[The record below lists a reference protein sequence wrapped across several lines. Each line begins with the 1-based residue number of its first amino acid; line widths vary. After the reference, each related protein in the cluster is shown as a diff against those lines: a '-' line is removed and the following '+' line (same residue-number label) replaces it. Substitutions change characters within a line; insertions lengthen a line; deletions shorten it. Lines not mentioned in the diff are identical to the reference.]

1 MGGEWVVDD
10 WVVNQLGGRAGAG
23 RSSMGRGCSS
33 ISTAEV
39 CCAFLQI
46 CDSVLL
52 LKKFHRQDR

>member
-10 WVVNQLGGRAGAG
+10 WVVTLLSGRAGAG

-39 CCAFLQI
+39 CCASLQI
-46 CDSVLL
+46 CDNVLL
-52 LKKFHRQDR
+52 LKKVP